1 MQVKKTREK
10 PQKQKKLEMERCY
23 YKITKKEHHY
33 MTTNKTRL
41 AVFCSGNGSNFRS
54 IYRAI
59 AEKNLNAEIILCL
72 SNRSQCG
79 AMEFAAQNGIATLH
93 RTEKQFDSFE
103 AFAAD
108 MVVQLKERQIDY
120 ILLAGYMRKVP
131 EAVVAAFPDRILNIH
146 PALLPKFGGEGMYGI
161 HVHTAVL
168 QAGEGKSGAT
178 VHFVNEEYDK
188 GEILLQRTVP
198 VLPDDTP
205 EILAARVLEC
215 EHALYPDALEKL
227 LAKERS

>member
-1 MQVKKTREK
+1 MTSHQTR
-10 PQKQKKLEMERCY
+10 
-23 YKITKKEHHY
+23 I
-33 MTTNKTRL
+33 
-41 AVFCSGNGSNFRS
+41 AVFCSGNGSNFKALF
-54 IYRAI
+54 YAI
-59 AEKNLNAEIILCL
+59 RNKQLPAEIVLCL

-79 AMEFAAQNGIATLH
+79 AMEFAEQNNIATLH
-93 RTEKQFDSFE
+93 ITEKQFGSFDE
-103 AFAAD
+103 FAFA
-108 MVVQLKERQIDY
+108 MVDGLKKHQIDI

-131 EAVVAAFPDRILNIH
+131 DAVVAAFPERMLNIH

-168 QAGEGKSGAT
+168 AEGEAETGAT

-205 EILAARVLEC
+205 ETLAARVLEC

-227 LAKERS
+227 LNLQRS

>member
-1 MQVKKTREK
+1 MTN
-10 PQKQKKLEMERCY
+10 
-23 YKITKKEHHY
+23 
-33 MTTNKTRL
+33 MTTNKTRI
-41 AVFCSGNGSNFRS
+41 AVFCSGSGSNFRALFQ
-54 IYRAI
+54 AI
-59 AEKNLNAEIILCL
+59 KNRPLPAEVVLCL
-72 SNRSQCG
+72 SNRARCG
-79 AMEFAAQNGIATLH
+79 AMEFAEQNGIATAH
-93 RTEKQFDSFE
+93 ITEKQFASFDE
-103 AFAAD
+103 FAVA
-108 MVVQLKERQIDY
+108 MVERLKEHQIDI

-131 EAVVAAFPDRILNIH
+131 EAVVAAFPDRMLNIH

-168 QAGEGKSGAT
+168 EAGEAKTGAT

-205 EILAARVLEC
+205 ETLAARVLEC

-227 LAKERS
+227 LTLQRS

>member
-1 MQVKKTREK
+1 
-10 PQKQKKLEMERCY
+10 MERCY
-23 YKITKKEHHY
+23 YKISKKEHQH
-33 MTTNKTRL
+33 MTTHKTRL

-54 IYRAI
+54 IFRAI
-59 AEKNLNAEIILCL
+59 AAKALNAEIVLCL
-72 SNRSQCG
+72 SNRSKCG
-79 AMEFAAQNGIATLH
+79 AMEFAQENGIATLH
-93 RTEKQFDSFE
+93 LTEKQFDSFD
-103 AFAAD
+103 AFATT
-108 MVVQLKERQIDY
+108 MVTGLKERHIDY

-131 EAVVAAFPDRILNIH
+131 EAVVAAFPDKILNIH

-168 QAGEGKSGAT
+168 EAGEFESGAT

-188 GEILLQRTVP
+188 GAVLLQRTVP